1 MSGTRRDFLRST
13 LAAGA
18 VASLGS
24 RQASGRQVGDEGPLP
39 RRVLGRTGQRVTILG
54 LGCAYAGGGL
64 SEAQTRATLDA
75 AVEGGVRYFDAA
87 PEYAKAEE
95 RLAPIIKPIREK
107 VFVVTKSYAFEAK
120 QAEKDLAQALKQ
132 LRTDYVDLFLQH
144 GVGLKPIATN
154 KQILGKGG
162 SLEFLRKAKAKGLAR
177 FIGMS
182 VHSPHG
188 NALELLRASDA
199 WDVVM
204 PYMNYVTRAQ
214 EAAAAEN
221 DLEVATVS
229 DYEKLLDL
237 AAHKKLGM
245 VGMKVLGG
253 NPGKLSDDFDRAF
266 RYALSVP
273 GVACALIGVRTS
285 DHVKQAVAAARRFK
299 PLTEAEMHQA
309 IRRGEDLVR
318 RRAIHVGILER
329 HQRRDEGSTWL
340 T

>member
-1 MSGTRRDFLRST
+1 MPGTRRDFLKST

-18 VASLGS
+18 AVSLAARDAASK
-24 RQASGRQVGDEGPLP
+24 QPDDEGPLP
-39 RRVLGRTGQRVTILG
+39 RRVLGRTGRRVTILG

-87 PEYAKAEE
+87 PEYTQAEE
-95 RLAPIIKPIREK
+95 RLAPVIKPIRDK
-107 VFVVTKSYAFEAK
+107 VFVVSKSYAFDAK

-162 SLEFLRKAKAKGLAR
+162 SLEFLRKAKEKGLTR

-182 VHSPHG
+182 VHSPQA
-188 NALELLRASDA
+188 NALELLRAGDA

-229 DYEKLLDL
+229 DYEKLLAL
-237 AAHKKLGM
+237 VAKKKLGM

-253 NPGKLSDDFDRAF
+253 NPGKLSDDFERAF

-273 GVACALIGVRTS
+273 GVACALIGVRTP

-299 PLTEAEMHQA
+299 PLSEAEMNQA

-318 RRAIHVGILER
+318 RRSVHVGILDR
-329 HQRRDEGSTWL
+329 HQRRDEGSGWMA
-340 T
+340 